1 MRRKEKQI
9 VDLPAIE
16 SVISKAEICHLALSV
31 NDRPY
36 VVPLCFGYQA
46 KTLYF
51 HSAAAGKKL
60 EMIRANPQVCFE
72 LVVDNRIITAD
83 QACNWSMKYK
93 SVIGFGK
100 ASVIEDKAER
110 TKALTIIMKQYADQS
125 WEFKPSLLEKTVLIR
140 VEIEEMTGKQSL
152 D

>member
-9 VDLPAIE
+9 VDLDAIE
-16 SVISKAEICHLALSV
+16 AVIRKAEVCHLAMSV

-36 VVPLCFGYQA
+36 VVPLCFGYQD

-51 HSAAAGKKL
+51 HSAATGKKL
-60 EMIRANPQVCFE
+60 EMLRANPHVCFE
-72 LVVDNRIITAD
+72 LVADSRIITAD
-83 QACNWSMKYK
+83 QACKWSMKYK

-100 ASVIEDKAER
+100 ASVIEDKTDR
-110 TKALTIIMKQYADQS
+110 SRALTLIMKQYADQS
-125 WEFKPSLLEKTVLIR
+125 WEFNPALLEKTVLIQ